1 MAALEGETMS
11 NVYLSAFG
19 GSGENGRN
27 CYTIGV
33 GDAFILLDCGVKREI
48 VDGKVGFYPAL
59 TKEIVSKIK
68 AVFLSHCHEDH
79 VAGLPLLYEL
89 GYRGKVYGT
98 RETIAETLGFV
109 KKWMGYVEKNHG
121 VLPFKPESAD
131 LIEFAPVELGA
142 QEIEGIQIETG
153 RSGHVLGGVWY
164 IFTIG
169 GKRLLYTGDMCRE
182 PGVLA
187 FDQPGSCDAAVMN
200 AAYAGKKI
208 VQSEQFA
215 SLLNS
220 VKTCALA
227 GGKVLLPVPPKGRGI
242 EIAQFLGTQLA
253 DTGIPVFVESQVEK
267 SYKQLATQDKW
278 IKPGILSEFPAS
290 LHVLSSDEERDAAMA
305 VTGGAVYITP
315 DGMLSTEL
323 GLMYFE
329 KLKGDAANKVIIS
342 GHAAKGTA
350 GAGVL
355 DDGYRAANGVLAAG
369 EKIVFKV
376 HMDDDDIREMCR
388 LTGAKQA
395 VLFHSDEPLTR
406 NVKALLKEDGA
417 QGLTIEYPQKAV
429 V

>member
-1 MAALEGETMS
+1 MN

-27 CYTIGV
+27 CYTIGM
-33 GDAFILLDCGVKREI
+33 GDEFILLDCGVKREI
-48 VDGKVGFYPAL
+48 VDGQVGFYPAL
-59 TKEIVSKIK
+59 TKEIVSRIK

-89 GYRGKVYGT
+89 GYQGKVYAT
-98 RETIAETLGFV
+98 AETIAETIGFV

-131 LIEFAPVELGA
+131 LIQLAPIELGE
-142 QEIEGIQIETG
+142 QEVEGIHFEAG

-164 IFTIG
+164 MFAIE

-187 FDQPGSCDAAVMN
+187 FDQPGACDAAIMN

-208 VQSEQFA
+208 VQSAQFNA
-215 SLLNS
+215 LLNS
-220 VKTCALA
+220 VKDTTLA

-242 EIAQFLGTQLA
+242 EIAQFLGTHL
-253 DTGIPVFVESQVEK
+253 DGVPVYVESAVEK
-267 SYKQLATQDKW
+267 SYKQLATQEAW
-278 IKPGILSEFPAS
+278 IKPGILSEFPES
-290 LHVLSSDEERDAAMA
+290 LHVLSTDEQRKQA
-305 VTGGAVYITP
+305 VAVSGGAVYITP

-323 GLMYFE
+323 GLWYFDA
-329 KLKGDAANKVIIS
+329 LKDDAANKVIIS

-355 DDGYRAANGVLAAG
+355 DDAYRAANGVKAEG

-376 HMDDDDIREMCR
+376 HMDDDDIVSMCEM
-388 LTGAKQA
+388 TGAKKA
-395 VLFHSDEPLTR
+395 VLFHSDAPMTQ
-406 NVKALLKEDGA
+406 NVKERLAAIGCE
-417 QGLTIEYPQKAV
+417 GLTIQYPQKAEA
-429 V
+429 

>member
-1 MAALEGETMS
+1 MN
-11 NVYLSAFG
+11 NVFLSAFG

-48 VDGKVGFYPAL
+48 VDGQVGFYPAL

-89 GYRGKVYGT
+89 GYTGKVYGT
-98 RETIAETLGFV
+98 CETIAETLGFV
-109 KKWMGYVEKNHG
+109 KKWMGYVEKNNG

-131 LIEFAPVELGA
+131 LIQLAPIELGQ
-142 QEIEGIQIETG
+142 QEIEGIVFETG

-164 IFTIG
+164 IFTIE

-187 FDQPGSCDAAVMN
+187 FDQPGSCDAAIMN

-208 VQSEQFA
+208 VQSAQFA
-215 SLLNS
+215 ALLDS
-220 VKTCALA
+220 VKSCALS

-242 EIAQFLGTQLA
+242 EIAQFLGAQLA
-253 DTGIPVFVESQVEK
+253 DIPVYVESAVEK
-267 SYKQLATQDKW
+267 SFKQLATQESW

-290 LHVLSSDEERDAAMA
+290 LHVLDTDEARAQALA
-305 VTGGAVYITP
+305 VSGGAVYITP

-329 KLKGDAANKVIIS
+329 ALKGDAANKVIIS

-355 DDGYRAANGVLAAG
+355 DAQYRAEKGVLAAG

-376 HMDDDDIREMCR
+376 HMDDDDIVQMCR
-388 LTGAKQA
+388 DTGAKQA
-395 VLFHSDEPLTR
+395 VLFHSDAVNTV
-406 NVKALLKEDGA
+406 NVKARLAEDGVA
-417 QGLTIEYPQKAV
+417 GLTIQYPQRADV
-429 V
+429 

>member
-1 MAALEGETMS
+1 MN
-11 NVYLSAFG
+11 NVYVSAFG

-27 CYTIGV
+27 CYTIGM
-33 GDAFILLDCGVKREI
+33 GDEFILLDCGVKREI
-48 VDGKVGFYPAL
+48 VDGQVGFYPAL

-79 VAGLPLLYEL
+79 VAGLPLLYEM
-89 GYRGKVYGT
+89 GYQGKVYAT
-98 RETIAETLGFV
+98 VETIAETIGFV

-131 LIEFAPVELGA
+131 LIQLAPIELGE
-142 QEIEGIQIETG
+142 QEIEGIHFEVG

-164 IFTIG
+164 MFTID

-187 FDQPGSCDAAVMN
+187 FDQPGACDAAIMN

-208 VQSEQFA
+208 VQSAQFDA
-215 SLLNS
+215 LLTS
-220 VKTCALA
+220 VKTTALA

-242 EIAQFLGTQLA
+242 EIAQFLGSELKDA
-253 DTGIPVFVESQVEK
+253 GIPVYVESAVEK
-267 SYKQLATQDKW
+267 SYKQLATQEAW

-290 LHVLSSDEERDAAMA
+290 LHVLSSDEQREQA
-305 VTGGAVYITP
+305 VAVSGGAVYITP

-323 GLMYFE
+323 GLWYFAA
-329 KLKGDAANKVIIS
+329 LKGDAANKVIIS

-355 DDGYRAANGVLAAG
+355 DEAYRAANGVKAEG

-376 HMDDDDIREMCR
+376 HMDDDDIVSMCEM
-388 LTGAKQA
+388 TSAKKA
-395 VLFHSDEPLTR
+395 VLFHSDAPMTQ
-406 NVKALLKEDGA
+406 NVKQRLAAIGCE
-417 QGLTIEYPQKAV
+417 GLTIQYPQKAEA
-429 V
+429 

>member
-1 MAALEGETMS
+1 MS

-33 GDAFILLDCGVKREI
+33 GEEFILLDCGVKREI
-48 VDGKVGFYPAL
+48 VNGQVGFYPAL
-59 TKEIVSKIK
+59 TKEIISKIK

-89 GYRGKVYGT
+89 GYQGKIYGT
-98 RETIAETLGFV
+98 RETIAEVVGFV
-109 KKWMGYVEKNHG
+109 KKWMGYVEKNNG
-121 VLPFKPESAD
+121 VLPYKKEMAD
-131 LIEFAPVELGA
+131 MLQFEAIELGE
-142 QEIEGIQIETG
+142 QVVEGIQIETG
-153 RSGHVLGGVWY
+153 RSGHVLGGTWY
-164 IFTIG
+164 IFTIE

-187 FDQPGSCDAAVMN
+187 FDCPGSCDAAIMN

-208 VQSEQFA
+208 VQSEQFK

-220 VKTCALA
+220 VKTCAEA

-242 EIAQFLGTQLA
+242 EIAQFLGKQFA
-253 DTGIPVFVESQVEK
+253 DSDIPVYVESAVCK
-267 SYKQLATQDKW
+267 SYKQLATEVAW
-278 IKPGILSEFPAS
+278 IQEGILSEFPAS
-290 LHVLSSDEERDAAMA
+290 LHVLNTDEEREAAMA
-305 VTGGAVYITP
+305 VSGGAVYITP

-323 GLMYFE
+323 GLKYFAE
-329 KLKGDAANKVIIS
+329 LKGDAANKIIIS

-350 GAGVL
+350 GAGAL
-355 DDGYRAANGVLAAG
+355 DPEYRSANGVLASA

-388 LTGAKQA
+388 ITGAKQA
-395 VLFHSDEPLTR
+395 VLFHSDEVLTR
-406 NVKALLKEDGA
+406 NVKALLKEDGV
-417 QGLTIEYPQKAV
+417 QGLTIQYPERADV
-429 V
+429 

>member
-1 MAALEGETMS
+1 MS

-33 GDAFILLDCGVKREI
+33 GDEFILLDCGVKREI
-48 VDGKVGFYPAL
+48 VDGQVGFYPAL

-89 GYRGKVYGT
+89 GYTGKVYGT

-164 IFTIG
+164 IFTIE

-215 SLLNS
+215 SLLSS

-242 EIAQFLGTQLA
+242 EIAQFLGTQLQ

-267 SYKQLATQDKW
+267 SYKQLAAQDQW

-290 LHVLSSDEERDAAMA
+290 LKVLSGDEERDAAMD

-323 GLMYFE
+323 GLRYFE
-329 KLKGDAANKVIIS
+329 KLKGDAQNKVIIS

-355 DDGYRAANGVLAAG
+355 DDAYRAANGVLAAG

-417 QGLTIEYPQKAV
+417 QGLTIEYPQRALV
-429 V
+429 

>member
-1 MAALEGETMS
+1 MS

-33 GDAFILLDCGVKREI
+33 GDEFILLDCGVKREI
-48 VDGKVGFYPAL
+48 VDGQVGFYPAL
-59 TKEIVSKIK
+59 TKEIVSKIR

-89 GYRGKVYGT
+89 GYKGKVYGT

-164 IFTIG
+164 IFTIE

-182 PGVLA
+182 PGVLT

-208 VQSEQFA
+208 VQSAQFA
-215 SLLNS
+215 ALLDS

-242 EIAQFLGTQLA
+242 EIAQFLGAQLA

-267 SYKQLATQDKW
+267 SYKQLATQESW

-290 LHVLSSDEERDAAMA
+290 LRVLSGDEERDAAMD

-323 GLMYFE
+323 GLKYFA
-329 KLKGDAANKVIIS
+329 KLKGDATNKVIIS

-355 DDGYRAANGVLAAG
+355 DEAYRAANGVFAAG

-376 HMDDDDIREMCR
+376 HMDDDDICEMCR

-395 VLFHSDEPLTR
+395 VLFHSDETLTR
-406 NVKALLKEDGA
+406 SVKARLAEDGV
-417 QGLTIEYPQKAV
+417 QGLTIEYPQKAEV
-429 V
+429 

>member
-1 MAALEGETMS
+1 MN

-27 CYTIGV
+27 CYTIGM
-33 GDAFILLDCGVKREI
+33 GDEFILLDCGVKREI
-48 VDGKVGFYPAL
+48 VDGQVGFYPAL

-89 GYRGKVYGT
+89 GYQGKVYAT
-98 RETIAETLGFV
+98 AETIAETIGFV

-131 LIEFAPVELGA
+131 LIQLAPIRLGE
-142 QEIEGIQIETG
+142 QEVEGIHFETG

-164 IFTIG
+164 MFTIE

-187 FDQPGSCDAAVMN
+187 FDQPGACDAAVMN

-208 VQSEQFA
+208 VQSAQFDA
-215 SLLNS
+215 LLQS
-220 VKTCALA
+220 VKATALA

-242 EIAQFLGTQLA
+242 EIAQFLGSKLQ
-253 DTGIPVFVESQVEK
+253 DTGIPVYVESAVEK
-267 SYKQLATQDKW
+267 SYKQLATQEDW

-290 LHVLSSDEERDAAMA
+290 LHVLSTDEQREQA
-305 VTGGAVYITP
+305 VAVSGGAVYITP

-323 GLMYFE
+323 GLWYFAA
-329 KLKGDAANKVIIS
+329 LKGDAANKVIIS

-355 DDGYRAANGVLAAG
+355 DEAYRAANDVKAEG

-376 HMDDDDIREMCR
+376 HMDDDDIVTMCEM
-388 LTGAKQA
+388 TGAKKA
-395 VLFHSDEPLTR
+395 VLFHSDAPMTQ
-406 NVKALLKEDGA
+406 NVKERLAAIGSE
-417 QGLTIEYPQKAV
+417 GLTIQYPQKAEA
-429 V
+429 